1 MTRIETIPYGS
12 PFYAS
17 SLRLREE
24 VLRKPIG
31 MALRPQ
37 DTVDEENQIHVA
49 ALDESGAVVG
59 TALLKPCGSKTF
71 KLRQMAVAD
80 PLRGRGLGARLMR
93 AAEAEARAAGA
104 EEVFMV
110 ARLVAEGF
118 YAKLGYSREGETF
131 IEVGLPSV
139 IMRKRLPRD

>member
-12 PFYAS
+12 PAYAS

-31 MALRPQ
+31 MVLRPQ
-37 DTVDEENQIHVA
+37 DTVDDENQIHVA
-49 ALDESGAVVG
+49 ALDATGAVVG
-59 TALLKPCGSKTF
+59 TALLKPGVKAF
-71 KLRQMAVAD
+71 KLRQMAVAGS
-80 PLRGRGLGARLMR
+80 LRGRGLGARLMR

-110 ARLVAEGF
+110 ARLAAEGF
-118 YAKLGYSREGETF
+118 YAKLGYSREGEIF